1 MLKYALEEAPCKVE
15 KDTWAKVL
23 PILRLLQFL
32 GHMILLPTASSIG
45 QISPWRPSGESDGY
59 SIMW

>member
-45 QISPWRPSGESDGY
+45 QISP
-59 SIMW
+59 